1 MPRKDAAVPIEPL
14 EREGGPS
21 LVSSIAERVER
32 MIVKGEIDIG
42 GKLNEL
48 ALSQQLQ
55 VSRSALREAIRLLEP
70 SGLVTILPNRGVFV
84 RRVSLEE
91 ALDIFDIRAGLVYV
105 AGQLAARR
113 ASEHALKELE
123 ELHHG
128 MIAAWE
134 QRDFDRYYQI
144 NFNLHSAILRA
155 AGNER
160 LASLYDMMSNEL
172 HLFRR
177 RNLGNSAQLEL
188 SIQEHAKILQ
198 ALQARDELRAGRAF
212 EKHVLIGK
220 QRMIDTLSF
229 RSES

>member
-1 MPRKDAAVPIEPL
+1 MPRKDAAVPVEPL

-21 LVSSIAERVER
+21 LVSSIAERVEQ

-113 ASEHALKELE
+113 ASEQALKELE
-123 ELHHG
+123 ELHQG

-144 NFNLHSAILRA
+144 NFNFHSAILRA

-160 LASLYDMMSNEL
+160 LASAYDMMSNEL

>member
-1 MPRKDAAVPIEPL
+1 
-14 EREGGPS
+14 
-21 LVSSIAERVER
+21 
-32 MIVKGEIDIG
+32 
-42 GKLNEL
+42 
-48 ALSQQLQ
+48 
-55 VSRSALREAIRLLEP
+55 
-70 SGLVTILPNRGVFV
+70 
-84 RRVSLEE
+84 
-91 ALDIFDIRAGLVYV
+91 
-105 AGQLAARR
+105 
-113 ASEHALKELE
+113 
-123 ELHHG
+123 
-128 MIAAWE
+128 MIAAWK
-134 QRDFDRYYQI
+134 QRDFDRYYQT
-144 NFNLHSAILRA
+144 NFNFHSAILRA